1 MDILLA
7 NKIPHGSGSPVD
19 FMSPPVCSSFALIP
33 ATPQEIL
40 DSAKGAKYLRATGP
54 DGIDPLI
61 RKRTILQTA
70 EIMSE
75 IINSSFDMGSKVMCN
90 PSDLNNLGSS
100 RFPEFPDCF
109 ANMSFIFALF
119 KFFLNPRFTILRL
132 VMISVH
138 TVMNYYDSFSRKN
151 LCIVANSL
159 EV

>member
-19 FMSPPVCSSFALIP
+19 FMSLPVCSSFALIP
-33 ATPQEIL
+33 APPQEIL

-75 IINSSFDMGSKVMCN
+75 IINSSFDTGLAPPKLKKAKIT
-90 PSDLNNLGSS
+90 P
-100 RFPEFPDCF
+100 
-109 ANMSFIFALF
+109 IF
-119 KFFLNPRFTILRL
+119 TQ
-132 VMISVH
+132 
-138 TVMNYYDSFSRKN
+138 
-151 LCIVANSL
+151 
-159 EV
+159 